1 MFLLCVNMWCADLHH
16 TSTCSPIAVVIAFFL
31 SERSVRLTGRFPL
44 SIVLAPLSSFVAATT
59 YSYGFTSQAY
69 YLLLFSLPSI
79 VSMMF
84 FARVTPYVGKVV
96 MMLIVLCLLK
106 VVEYRVIL

>member
-1 MFLLCVNMWCADLHH
+1 MWCADLHH
-16 TSTCSPIAVVIAFFL
+16 TSTCSPIAVVVAFL
-31 SERSVRLTGRFPL
+31 LWEGCGLLTSSFPL

-59 YSYGFTSQAY
+59 YSYGFSCQAY

-96 MMLIVLCLLK
+96 MMLMVLCLLK
-106 VVEYRVIL
+106 IVEYRVGAGMGSEA